1 MKYISLSSSSS
12 GNCYLFEDG
21 DTRFLIDAGLTAK
34 RIKEL
39 LGEIGVEL
47 TSIKGV
53 VLTHSHRDHTRGV
66 PTLVYRYNLPLYCSK
81 TTLQDLEKN
90 TGREVDRALWREV
103 ESHIEFGIGDFSLLP
118 MPVTH
123 DTRDC
128 HAYRVKIGDKILTL
142 ATDLGKATEELL
154 DAVKVSDHLIIES
167 NYSHTLLQVS
177 SYTAFLRG
185 RIDSENGHLSNVQTG
200 EIVDFACREG
210 KVTHI
215 HLAHISANSNNP
227 ETALN
232 YSKKFV
238 TDGVKIDALPR
249 KAISEMWEM

>member
-12 GNCYLFEDG
+12 GNCYLIEDG
-21 DTRFLIDAGLTAK
+21 DTRFLIDAGLSVK
-34 RIKEL
+34 RIKAL
-39 LGEIGVEL
+39 LADIGVEL

-53 VLTHSHRDHTRGV
+53 VLTHSHRDHTKGV
-66 PTLVYRYNLPLYCSK
+66 PTLVYRYNLPLYCTKS
-81 TTLQDLEKN
+81 TLQDLEKN

-103 ESHIEFGIGDFSLLP
+103 ESHKEFEIGGFTLLP

-128 HAYRVKIGDKILTL
+128 HAYLVKLGEKTLTL
-142 ATDLGKATEELL
+142 ATDLGKTTEELME
-154 DAVKVSDHLIIES
+154 AVKVSDHLIIES
-167 NYSHTLLQVS
+167 NYSETLLQVS

-185 RIDSENGHLSNVQTG
+185 RIDSDCGHLSNVQTG
-200 EIVDFACREG
+200 EIVEYACKKG
-210 KVTHI
+210 KVKHI
-215 HLAHISANSNNP
+215 HLAHISANSNTP

-238 TDGVKIDALPR
+238 PDGVKIDTLPR
-249 KAISEMWEM
+249 KDKSEIWEI